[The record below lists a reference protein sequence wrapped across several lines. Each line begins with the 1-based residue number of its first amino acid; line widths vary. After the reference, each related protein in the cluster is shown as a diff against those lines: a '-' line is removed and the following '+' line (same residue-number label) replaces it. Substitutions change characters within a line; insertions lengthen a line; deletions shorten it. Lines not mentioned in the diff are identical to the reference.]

1 VSSAP
6 RTFDEIPVIPGS
18 TAARRRPITLG
29 VVLGLIGLVTSLLP
43 SSFRLEEGV
52 GLGLLFAAR
61 GPLPPPTEVMV
72 IGISRDAARAIGQ
85 TTELDTWSRDQHAQ
99 LVDRL
104 VAGGAST
111 IAFDLMFH
119 ERRPGNGDDAF
130 AASIA
135 RAGNVVLL
143 EETNSDVHA
152 LGGTEGW
159 AESYTPPLPEL
170 DAVALG
176 SAPFVLPTRPVSVG
190 QFWTFGRAS
199 DDLPSLPVVTVQAH
213 LLPHYEEF
221 VQLLERVRPGTTA
234 GWPRTGSAVKE
245 RRQLEETMTTVRRAF
260 QADADLRVAA
270 ERELERGISS
280 AAARRALSVLLDLY
294 AGPSSRFLNLYGPAR
309 SVTTLPYDRALDD
322 SSAGA
327 VAGKALLVGLSEP
340 RQPEQQDDFLSVFS
354 QSTGENLSGA
364 ELGATAIAN
373 LLEQRTLAPL
383 PLPLQSALLV
393 ALGVVFGVLVAP
405 WTVARAATVGVLAG
419 AAYFGIAYW
428 QFSSA
433 NLWLPLLVP
442 LLVQLPACFG
452 TAVWWSYR
460 EVATQRERVR
470 TALGYYVPQ
479 SLVRGLTEQTL
490 SPGANRQVL
499 HGTCLVTDAENY
511 TTVAER
517 LSAAQLATLVND
529 YYRAIFGVVQQHGGE
544 ISDTA
549 GDSMVAVWASSRP
562 DADARQR
569 AVEASVAILRAVED
583 FNRTRADT
591 PLPTRVG
598 LESGEMVLGNIGAEQ
613 RYEYRAVGDIVN
625 TASRIQGLNQR
636 LGTRVLISAATLDGL
651 SLPARDVGT
660 FVLRGK
666 RLPVQVF
673 EPLTGD
679 RCVLDREGLVEF
691 TAALAALRRGA
702 WAEARAGFTAVAK
715 RFPGDG
721 PTRYY
726 TELSQAM
733 CESPPANWTGAVHVT
748 VK

>member
-1 VSSAP
+1 VSP
-6 RTFDEIPVIPGS
+6 RS
-18 TAARRRPITLG
+18 SAARRRPVTLG
-29 VVLGLIGLVTSLLP
+29 VVLGLIGLATSLLP
-43 SSFRLEEGV
+43 SSFRLEENV

-61 GPLPPPTEVMV
+61 GPLSPPTEIVV

-119 ERRPGNGDDAF
+119 ERRPGAGDGMF

-143 EETNSDVHA
+143 EETTSDVRSV
-152 LGGTEGW
+152 GGTDVW
-159 AESYTPPLPEL
+159 FESYTPPLAEL
-170 DAVALG
+170 EAAALG

-199 DDLPSLPVVTVQAH
+199 DDLPSLPAVTVQAH

-221 VQLLERVRPGTTA
+221 VGLLERTRPGATA
-234 GWPRTGSAVKE
+234 GWPRTGSALRE
-245 RRQLEETMTTVRRAF
+245 RRQLEETMTVIRRAF
-260 QADADLRVAA
+260 QADAGIRAA
-270 ERELERGISS
+270 AQRELERGSRP
-280 AAARRALSVLLDLY
+280 AAANRALRVLLDLY

-322 SSAGA
+322 SSIGA

-340 RQPEQQDDFLSVFS
+340 RQPEQQDDFISVFS
-354 QSTGENLSGA
+354 QSTGENLSGV

-373 LLEQRTLAPL
+373 LLEQRALVPL
-383 PLPLQSALLV
+383 PLPLQAALML

-405 WTVARAATVGVLAG
+405 WTVARAAAVAVLAG
-419 AAYFGIAYW
+419 AAYFGIVYW

-433 NLWLPLLVP
+433 NRWLPLLVP
-442 LLVQLPACFG
+442 LLVQLPASFG
-452 TAVWWSYR
+452 AAVWWSYR
-460 EVATQRERVR
+460 EVALQRERVR

-517 LSAAQLATLVND
+517 LSAEQLATLMND
-529 YYRAIFGVVQQHGGE
+529 YYRAIFGVVQRHGGE

-562 DADARQR
+562 DAEARRR
-569 AVEASVAILRAVED
+569 AAEASLAILRAVDE
-583 FNRTRADT
+583 FNRAHAHS
-591 PLPTRVG
+591 PLPTRAG
-598 LESGEMVLGNIGAEQ
+598 LESGEMVLGDIGSEQ

-636 LGTRVLISAATLDGL
+636 LGTRVLMSAATLEGL

-673 EPLTGD
+673 EPLTSSG
-679 RCVLDREGLVEF
+679 CSLDGAGLSEF
-691 TAALAALRRGA
+691 AAALAALRQGA
-702 WAEARAGFTAVAK
+702 WAEAGKGFVAVAE

-721 PTRYY
+721 PARYY
-726 TELSQAM
+726 AELARAM
-733 CESPPANWTGAVHVT
+733 CESPPASWTGAVHIT
-748 VK
+748 DK

>member
-1 VSSAP
+1 
-6 RTFDEIPVIPGS
+6 VIVPS
-18 TAARRRPITLG
+18 IAARRRPVTLG
-29 VVLGLIGLVTSLLP
+29 VVLGLIGLATSLMP
-43 SSFRLEEGV
+43 SSFRLEENV

-61 GPLPPPTEVMV
+61 GSLPSPTEVAV

-85 TTELDTWSRDQHAQ
+85 TTELDTWPRDQHAQ

-104 VAGGAST
+104 IAGGAST

-119 ERRPGNGDDAF
+119 ERRPGTGDYVF

-143 EETNSDVHA
+143 EETTSDVRSV
-152 LGGTEGW
+152 GGTDVW
-159 AESYTPPLPEL
+159 FESYTPPLPEL
-170 DAVALG
+170 EAVALG

-221 VQLLERVRPGTTA
+221 VGLLERARPGATA
-234 GWPRTGSAVKE
+234 GWPHTGSAVRE
-245 RRQLEETMTTVRRAF
+245 RRQLEETMTVIRRAF
-260 QADADLRVAA
+260 QADAGLRAA
-270 ERELERGISS
+270 VERELDRGSLS
-280 AAARRALSVLLDLY
+280 ATASRAVSVLLDLY

-309 SVTTLPYDRALDD
+309 SVATLPYDRALDD
-322 SSAGA
+322 SSIGA

-340 RQPEQQDDFLSVFS
+340 RQPEQQDDFISVFS
-354 QSTGENLSGA
+354 QRTGENLSGV

-383 PLPLQSALLV
+383 PLPLQAALIL
-393 ALGVVFGVLVAP
+393 ALGVVFGALVAP
-405 WTVARAATVGVLAG
+405 WTAARAAAVAALAG
-419 AAYFGIAYW
+419 AAYFGLVYW

-442 LLVQLPACFG
+442 LLVQLPASFG

-460 EVATQRERVR
+460 EVADQRERVR

-490 SPGANRQVL
+490 SPGVNRQVL

-517 LSAAQLATLVND
+517 LSAEQLATLVND

-549 GDSMVAVWASSRP
+549 GDSMVAVWASGRP
-562 DADARQR
+562 DVDARRR
-569 AVEASVAILRAVED
+569 AAEASLAILRAVEE
-583 FNRTRADT
+583 FNRAHADS

-625 TASRIQGLNQR
+625 TASRIQGLNQL

-673 EPLTGD
+673 QLLTTD
-679 RCVLDREGLVEF
+679 SCALDGAGLAEF
-691 TAALAALRRGA
+691 GAALAALRRGA
-702 WAEARAGFTAVAK
+702 WAEAQTGFAAIAK

-721 PTRYY
+721 PARYY
-726 TELSQAM
+726 AELARTM
-733 CESPPANWTGAVHVT
+733 CQSPPASWTGAVHVT
-748 VK
+748 GK

>member
-1 VSSAP
+1 
-6 RTFDEIPVIPGS
+6 VIPRS
-18 TAARRRPITLG
+18 TAARRRPVALG
-29 VVLGLIGLVTSLLP
+29 VVLGSIGLATSLLP
-43 SSFRLEEGV
+43 SSFRLEESV

-61 GPLPPPTEVMV
+61 GPLPPPAEVAV
-72 IGISRDAARAIGQ
+72 IGISRDAARALGQ
-85 TTELDTWSRDQHAQ
+85 TTELDTWPRDQHAQ

-104 VAGGAST
+104 VAGGASA

-119 ERRPGNGDDAF
+119 ERRPGAGDGVF
-130 AASIA
+130 AAAIA

-143 EETNSDVHA
+143 EETTSDVQSV
-152 LGGTEGW
+152 GGTDVW
-159 AESYTPPLPEL
+159 VESYTPPLAEL
-170 DAVALG
+170 EAVALG

-199 DDLPSLPVVTVQAH
+199 DDLPSLPAVTVQAH
-213 LLPHYEEF
+213 LLRHYEEF
-221 VQLLERVRPGTTA
+221 VELLERARPGTTA
-234 GWPRTGSAVKE
+234 GWPRTGSAVRE
-245 RRQLEETMTTVRRAF
+245 RRQLEETMTVIRRAF
-260 QADADLRVAA
+260 QADAGLQAA
-270 ERELERGISS
+270 AQRELERGSRP
-280 AAARRALSVLLDLY
+280 AAASRALRVLLDLY

-322 SSAGA
+322 SSVGA
-327 VAGKALLVGLSEP
+327 LAGKALLVGLSEP
-340 RQPEQQDDFLSVFS
+340 RQPEQQDDFISAFS
-354 QSTGENLSGA
+354 QSTGENLSGV

-373 LLEQRTLAPL
+373 LLEQRALAPL
-383 PLPLQSALLV
+383 PLPLQSALII
-393 ALGVVFGVLVAP
+393 ALGVLFGVLVAP
-405 WTVARAATVGVLAG
+405 WTVARAAAVAVLAG
-419 AAYFGIAYW
+419 AAYFGVVYW
-428 QFSSA
+428 QFSS

-442 LLVQLPACFG
+442 LLVQLPASFG

-460 EVATQRERVR
+460 EVALQRERVR

-479 SLVRGLTEQTL
+479 SLVRRLTEQTL
-490 SPGANRQVL
+490 SPGVNRQVL

-517 LSAAQLATLVND
+517 LSAEQLATLMND

-549 GDSMVAVWASSRP
+549 GDSMVAVWASSRL
-562 DADARQR
+562 DVDARRR
-569 AVEASVAILRAVED
+569 AAEASLAILRAVEE
-583 FNRTRADT
+583 FNRAHADS

-598 LESGEMVLGNIGAEQ
+598 LESGEMVLGNIGSEQ

-636 LGTRVLISAATLDGL
+636 LGTRVLMSAATLDGV

-673 EPLTGD
+673 EPLTSA
-679 RCVLDREGLVEF
+679 CPLDGAGLAEF
-691 TAALAALRRGA
+691 AAALAALRRGE
-702 WAEARAGFTAVAK
+702 WAEARTGFSAVAK

-721 PTRYY
+721 PVRYY
-726 TELSQAM
+726 AELARAM
-733 CESPPANWTGAVHVT
+733 CESPPANWTGAVHIT
-748 VK
+748 DK

>member
-1 VSSAP
+1 
-6 RTFDEIPVIPGS
+6 VIPGS
-18 TAARRRPITLG
+18 DAARRRSAALG
-29 VVLGLIGLVTSLLP
+29 VVLGLIGLATSLLP
-43 SSFRLEEGV
+43 SSFRLEESV

-61 GPLPPPTEVMV
+61 GPLPPPTEVAV
-72 IGISRDAARAIGQ
+72 IGISRDAALAIGQ
-85 TTELDTWSRDQHAQ
+85 TTELDTWPRDRHAQ

-119 ERRPGNGDDAF
+119 ERRPGTGDGVL

-143 EETNSDVHA
+143 EETTSDVHPV
-152 LGGTEGW
+152 GGSDVW
-159 AESYTPPLPEL
+159 VESYRPPLPEL
-170 DAVALG
+170 DAAALG
-176 SAPFVLPTRPVSVG
+176 SAPFILPTRPISVG

-221 VQLLERVRPGTTA
+221 VGLLERARPGATA
-234 GWPRTGSAVKE
+234 NWPRTGNALRE
-245 RRQLEETMTTVRRAF
+245 RRQLEDTMTVIRRAF
-260 QADADLRVAA
+260 QADAGLEAA
-270 ERELERGISS
+270 AHRELERGSRS
-280 AAARRALSVLLDLY
+280 AAASRALRVLLDLY

-309 SVTTLPYDRALDD
+309 SVTTLPYDRALDG
-322 SSAGA
+322 SSVDA
-327 VAGKALLVGLSEP
+327 VAGKALLVGMSEP
-340 RQPEQQDDFLSVFS
+340 RQPEQQDDFISAFS

-373 LLEQRTLAPL
+373 LLEQRSLAPL
-383 PLPLQSALLV
+383 PLPLQSALMM
-393 ALGVVFGVLVAP
+393 ALGVAFGVLVAP
-405 WTVARAATVGVLAG
+405 WSVARAAAVAVLCG
-419 AAYFGIAYW
+419 AAYFGVAYW

-433 NLWLPLLVP
+433 HLWLPLLVP
-442 LLVQLPACFG
+442 LLVQLPASFG
-452 TAVWWSYR
+452 VSVWWSYR
-460 EVATQRERVR
+460 EVTIQRERVR

-479 SLVRGLTEQTL
+479 SLVRRLTEQTL
-490 SPGANRQVL
+490 SPGVNRQVL

-517 LSAAQLATLVND
+517 LSAEQLATLVND
-529 YYRAIFGVVQQHGGE
+529 YYGAIFDVVQQHGGE

-549 GDSMVAVWASSRP
+549 GDSMVAVWASSRS
-562 DADARQR
+562 DTDARRR
-569 AVEASVAILRAVED
+569 AAEASLAILRAVEE
-583 FNRTRADT
+583 FNRAHADS
-591 PLPTRVG
+591 PLPTRIG

-625 TASRIQGLNQR
+625 TASRIQGLNQL
-636 LGTRVLISAATLDGL
+636 LGTRVLMSTAALDGV

-673 EPLTGD
+673 EPLTQGT
-679 RCVLDREGLVEF
+679 CALDGAGLAEF
-691 TAALAALRRGA
+691 AAALACFRRSE
-702 WAEARAGFTAVAK
+702 WAEAQTRFTAVAK

-721 PTRYY
+721 PVRYY
-726 TELSQAM
+726 AELARTM
-733 CESPPANWTGAVHVT
+733 CESPPANWTGAVHIT
-748 VK
+748 GK